1 MSNLVKPIE
10 SMIPDKMVTGLEE
23 VRVLCTKVTT
33 ISNENERESALTLL
47 KRAKTA
53 VKWVEDQRK
62 SFVNDAKIFMDNAMI
77 RQKELQGILKP
88 EIERLETMELSY
100 LRAKAQEARRIQEEA
115 QAKEVTN
122 LAEAVAVD
130 MEAQVAIQKI
140 APSKGVRK
148 VKVLNIVDPDKI
160 PRVFMI
166 PNEDLIMATLK
177 AGHEVPGCEL
187 VEEIQRSGR

>member
-1 MSNLVKPIE
+1 MSNLIKPIE
-10 SMIPDKMVTGLEE
+10 SMVPDKMVTGLEE

-33 ISNENERESALTLL
+33 ITNEQERESALALL

-62 SFVNDAKIFMDNAMI
+62 SFVNDAKIFMDNAMS

-100 LRAKAQEARRIQEEA
+100 LRAKAEEARRIQAEA
-115 QAKEVTN
+115 QSKEVTS
-122 LAEAVAVD
+122 LSEAVAVD
-130 MEAQVAIQKI
+130 MEVQVAIQKI

-148 VKVLNIVDPDKI
+148 VKVLDIVDPDKI

-166 PNEDLIMATLK
+166 PNEELIMATLK